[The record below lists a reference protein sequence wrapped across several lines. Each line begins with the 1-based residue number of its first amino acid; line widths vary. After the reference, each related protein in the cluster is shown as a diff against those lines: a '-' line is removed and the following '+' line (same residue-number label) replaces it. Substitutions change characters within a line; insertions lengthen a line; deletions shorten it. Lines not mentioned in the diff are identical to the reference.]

1 MKRRKKF
8 IILFLVFILL
18 SIFLGCAPTPRETS
32 PSFTSPSF
40 NKELISLP
48 SPQKKGEMSLE
59 ETLQRRRSKRAF
71 EPQELTLKQISQLLW
86 ACQGITDPTFG
97 GRTAPSAGA
106 LYPLEIYLVKKE
118 GVFHYLPQKHALE
131 RIKKGD
137 IKKELSDAALGQKFL
152 AEAPANFV
160 ITAVYSRT
168 AAKYGERAE
177 RYVKLEAG
185 HACQNLLLQ
194 AVALG
199 LGGVPIGAFFDEE
212 VQKVLSLPS
221 DHEPLYIV
229 PIGYPKE

>member
-1 MKRRKKF
+1 LKRRKKF
-8 IILFLVFILL
+8 INLFFICLFFLL
-18 SIFLGCAPTPRETS
+18 LGCAPASEETS
-32 PSFTSPSF
+32 PPF
-40 NKELISLP
+40 NKEVISLP
-48 SPQKKGEMSLE
+48 SPQKKGELSLE
-59 ETLQRRRSKRAF
+59 EILQKRRSKRVF
-71 EPQELTLKQISQLLW
+71 EPRELTLKQISQLLW
-86 ACQGITDPTFG
+86 ACQGITDPSFG

-106 LYPLEIYLVKKE
+106 LYPLEIYVVKKE
-118 GVFHYLPQKHALE
+118 GVFHYLPEKHALE

-137 IKKELSDAALGQKFL
+137 VRKELSDAALGQKPP
-152 AEAPANFV
+152 AKAPVSFV

-199 LGGVPIGAFFDEE
+199 LGAVPIGAFRDEE
-212 VQKVLSLPS
+212 VQEALSLPS
-221 DHEPLYIV
+221 NRKPLYIV